1 MSKEYSVVSTP
12 TKGPMETELTLGGGS
27 KKDDDALANEYV
39 QAIRKASGLILTE
52 GDITVTRRSSSKL
65 VGNADAGVIEAT
77 RRLSGMKAAII
88 ESNKVVE
95 EDETDGDEKKYFSI
109 LDATGDYT
117 EQEVLS
123 AQGWHEIT
131 SEQVYHL
138 LNTKESGLSTTE
150 VEKRIEFYG
159 PNSITPPKQ
168 THWFVKFLL
177 NLVSGFQMML
187 WFGSALCFVVYG
199 INPDDIQTL
208 ALAVV
213 LIIVVMVT
221 TIFQSYQEGKSDKV
235 MAALKAL
242 SPSTVFVYRDG
253 ELQSLPA
260 EELVPGDVVKVP
272 SPPSVR
278 TLLLSSDLPSVSL
291 PLPHGVR

>member
-1 MSKEYSVVSTP
+1 MSYNQVGEN
-12 TKGPMETELTLGGGS
+12 KGTELTTATHS
-27 KKDDDALANEYV
+27 SNVDQHAIENEYV
-39 QAIRKASGLILTE
+39 QAVRKASGLVLTE
-52 GDITVTRRSSSKL
+52 GDISLTRRTSSKL

-77 RRLSGMKAAII
+77 RRLSGMKAALI
-88 ESNKVVE
+88 ESNKVIE
-95 EDETDGDEKKYFSI
+95 EDEVDQQDEKKYFSI
-109 LDATGDYT
+109 IDGDGDYI
-117 EQEVLS
+117 EQEILS

-131 SEQVYHL
+131 IEQVYQL
-138 LNTKESGLSTTE
+138 LNTKEIGLTTAE
-150 VEKRIEFYG
+150 YEKRAAAFG

-168 THWFVKFLL
+168 THWLIKFLM
-177 NLVSGFQMML
+177 NLVSGFQLML

-242 SPSTVFVYRDG
+242 SPSTVYVYRDG
-253 ELQSLPA
+253 ELQTVPA
-260 EELVPGDVVKVP
+260 ETLVPGDIVKVTNLLSSSP
-272 SPPSVR
+272 PPHAHTHLASPPS
-278 TLLLSSDLPSVSL
+278 
-291 PLPHGVR
+291 

>member
-1 MSKEYSVVSTP
+1 MSYSTVSTP
-12 TKGPMETELTLGGGS
+12 VKGPMETELTNGG
-27 KKDDDALANEYV
+27 KKDEKALENEYV
-39 QAIRKASGLILTE
+39 QAVRKASGLVLTE
-52 GDITVTRRSSSKL
+52 GDISVTRRSSSKL

-95 EDETDGDEKKYFSI
+95 EDETDVEDKKYFSI
-109 LDATGDYT
+109 LDASGDYT
-117 EQEVLS
+117 EQEILS

-131 SEQVYHL
+131 SEQVYQL
-138 LNTKESGLSTTE
+138 LHTKENGLTSTE
-150 VEKRIEFYG
+150 VEKRLEFFG
-159 PNSITPPKQ
+159 PNAITPPKQ

-199 INPDDIQTL
+199 INPEDIQTL

-242 SPSTVFVYRDG
+242 SPSTVFVFRDG

-260 EELVPGDVVKVP
+260 EQLVPGDVVKVAY
-272 SPPSVR
+272 SSSFS
-278 TLLLSSDLPSVSL
+278 LSSH
-291 PLPHGVR
+291 PLSGYWW